1 MIFVKAVDI
10 YLVSTALIFV
20 FAVISFNIEAIKCLL
35 CSVYTSKRKDLLF
48 IHANYVNYCNRLEI
62 QALFKARALIALLHT
77 YHFNLFLCH
86 LFILTNFVH
95 AYVL

>member
-20 FAVISFNIEAIKCLL
+20 FAVISFNIEAIKCSL

-62 QALFKARALIALLHT
+62 HALLHSIT
-77 YHFNLFLCH
+77 LIFF
-86 LFILTNFVH
+86 FVICS
-95 AYVL
+95 Y